1 MILQEEFGIG
11 CVLMQEVENQFE
23 DLTQSLQNN
32 DQDLIVDCS
41 NCQPNF
47 PLLKK
52 IKSHQENVNRCL
64 VLLLPVNQ
72 QTEQLGE
79 WNFVPT
85 KTEALDFISFEQM
98 QRDLGF

>member
-11 CVLMQEVENQFE
+11 CVVMQEIENQFE
-23 DLTQSLQNN
+23 ELTQSLQNN

-98 QRDLGF
+98 QRDLGY

>member
-23 DLTQSLQNN
+23 ELTKSLQNN

-98 QRDLGF
+98 QRDLGY

>member
-23 DLTQSLQNN
+23 ELTQSLQNN

-52 IKSHQENVNRCL
+52 
-64 VLLLPVNQ
+64 
-72 QTEQLGE
+72 
-79 WNFVPT
+79 
-85 KTEALDFISFEQM
+85 
-98 QRDLGF
+98 

>member
-23 DLTQSLQNN
+23 ELTQSLQNN

-47 PLLKK
+47 PFLKK

-98 QRDLGF
+98 QRDLGY